1 MKKIGVMT
9 GGGDCPG
16 LNAVIRSVVVKASTL
31 GREVIGFK
39 RGWKG
44 LLEGGE
50 TVRLDI
56 EDVEDIYMLGG
67 TIIGTSRTNPLKL
80 ENGLEQVEKNLQKHG
95 CFALIAIGGE
105 DTLGVANV
113 LCNKGMKIVG
123 VPKTIDNDLSATDYT
138 FGFDTAIN
146 IATEA
151 LDRLHTTAKSH
162 ERVLV
167 VEIMGR
173 HAGWMALHAG
183 MAGGAHIVLI
193 PEVPFDVDWICQ
205 IVKER
210 KKKGKDY
217 TLVAV
222 SEGAIPTDFGSFVTK
237 DAKKD
242 EFERERLGGIA
253 ECLARIIEE
262 RTGLETRSVVLG
274 HLQRGG
280 SPTTYDRVLGT
291 RLGIKAVEMVHNGE
305 FGKMASVRGTEIVSV
320 SIAEAVGVLK
330 KVPPERYDEARM
342 FFA

>member
-1 MKKIGVMT
+1 MKRIGVMT

-31 GREVIGFK
+31 DCEVVGFR

-44 LLEGGE
+44 LLDGGE
-50 TVRLDI
+50 TVRLEID
-56 EDVEDIYMLGG
+56 DVEDIHMLGG
-67 TIIGTSRTNPLKL
+67 TIIGTSRTNPLKV
-80 ENGLEQVEKNLQKHG
+80 EDGLGQVKRNLQKHG
-95 CFALIAIGGE
+95 CGALIAVGGE
-105 DTLGVANV
+105 DTLGVAKV
-113 LCNKGMKIVG
+113 LCENGVKIVG

-162 ERVLV
+162 ERILI

-183 MAGGAHIVLI
+183 MAGGAHIILI
-193 PEVPFDVDWICQ
+193 PEVPFDVEWVCK

-217 TLVAV
+217 TLIAV
-222 SEGAIPTDFGSFVTK
+222 SEGAIPTDLGSFVTK
-237 DAKKD
+237 DVRKD
-242 EFERERLGGIA
+242 EFEQVKLGGLAERLA
-253 ECLARIIEE
+253 ELIEKK
-262 RTGLETRSVVLG
+262 TGLETRSVVLG

-280 SPTTYDRVLGT
+280 SPTTFDRVLGT
-291 RLGIKAVEMVHNGE
+291 RLGIKAVEMVHSGE

-320 SIAEAVGVLK
+320 AISEAVGVLK
-330 KVPPERYDEARM
+330 KVPPERYEEAKI
-342 FFA
+342 FFG